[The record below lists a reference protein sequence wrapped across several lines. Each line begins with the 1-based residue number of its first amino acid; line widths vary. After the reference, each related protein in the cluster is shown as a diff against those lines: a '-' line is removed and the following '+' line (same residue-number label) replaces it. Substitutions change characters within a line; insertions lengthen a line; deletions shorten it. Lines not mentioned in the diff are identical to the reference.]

1 MEEIKIKIT
10 YTKEKTDVEMEML
23 KNEENKVKNI
33 IEEIDVLKVQLS
45 FMKRYKALN
54 TLLDKLFLIYK

>member
-1 MEEIKIKIT
+1 MDTEIKIL
-10 YTKEKTDVEMEML
+10 E
-23 KNEENKVKNI
+23 NEENKVKNI

-45 FMKRYKALN
+45 FMKRYKVLN

>member
-45 FMKRYKALN
+45 FMKRYKVLN

>member
-33 IEEIDVLKVQLS
+33 IEEIEKLKFEL
-45 FMKRYKALN
+45 
-54 TLLDKLFLIYK
+54 

>member
-33 IEEIDVLKVQLS
+33 IEEIEKLKFELW
-45 FMKRYKALN
+45 FMKRCKILK
-54 TLLDKLFLIYK
+54 TELDELFFL

>member
-23 KNEENKVKNI
+23 NKVKNI
-33 IEEIDVLKVQLS
+33 IEEIEKLKFELW
-45 FMKRYKALN
+45 FMKRCKILK
-54 TLLDKLFLIYK
+54 TELDELFFL

>member
-1 MEEIKIKIT
+1 MDTEIKIL
-10 YTKEKTDVEMEML
+10 E
-23 KNEENKVKNI
+23 NEENKVKNI